1 MKKALVLL
9 VAVALLSGIAASGTK
24 EFYKGSFT
32 LTPQVGLNK
41 FAIPFGLN
49 AEYGLTPNISLGATV
64 MVWMWSDEWIKQNI
78 ISLAAEALYHFTGIN
93 AKSIDLFAGLALGY
107 AIYSYSWKGDM
118 LEFGDTGASGLDLG
132 LVLGGRYFLNP
143 KLAIC
148 LRLVSSFI
156 GDWGGVGGQ
165 LGLTLRLK

>member
-9 VAVALLSGIAASGTK
+9 VALALLSGIAASGTK

-41 FAIPFGLN
+41 FTIPFGLN
-49 AEYGLTPNISLGATV
+49 AEYGLTPNISLGATA
-64 MVWMWSDEWIKQNI
+64 MVWMWSDEWLSQNL
-78 ISLAAEALYHFTGIN
+78 ISLAVEALYHFTGLN

-107 AIYSYSWKGDM
+107 SIYSYSWKDDM
-118 LEFGDTGASGLDLG
+118 FEFGDTGASGLDLG
-132 LVLGGRYFLNP
+132 LVLGGRYFFSP
-143 KLAIC
+143 KLAAS

-156 GDWGGVGGQ
+156 GDWGGFGAQ
-165 LGLTLRLK
+165 LGLTIRMK